1 MNSCHLNRRLD
12 ELFLDSELWT
22 PEREM
27 SVLGLEHAWN
37 IFPHVYGTVTKPAA
51 AVPSLPATG
60 PIPENAGIGE
70 IQVVPGEDQMD
81 GIDNSP
87 ITGSGH
93 ILQGAESAPVF
104 DADINWED
112 IGEIPGGLGGSGWQ
126 MHSTNDLSPGLL
138 TVGGTTLASR
148 NSDESSSTET
158 DVPRSSSEVEGTLTR
173 RRFSQV
179 ATQVDQADEHGP
191 RSPSV

>member
-1 MNSCHLNRRLD
+1 MNGCHLNRRLD
-12 ELFLDSELWT
+12 ELFLDSELWA
-22 PEREM
+22 PKREM

-51 AVPSLPATG
+51 AVPSLPATS

-87 ITGSGH
+87 TIGSSR
-93 ILQGAESAPVF
+93 ILQGVDTVPLS

-112 IGEIPGGLGGSGWQ
+112 IDETSGGSGGSCSQ
-126 MHSTNDLSPGLL
+126 LSSTNEISPGLL

-148 NSDESSSTET
+148 SSDESRSTES

-173 RRFSQV
+173 RRSSQV
-179 ATQVDQADEHGP
+179 ATQIDRANEHCP